1 MNIMMLLTPKASTGW
16 IYDDF
21 SLRQAIEKMTFYGF
35 SSMPI
40 VTGDGL
46 YMGIL
51 NQTDILSQIRKKQI
65 IKDIDLEKSY
75 ISEIEETKERQAI
88 KCYATEEELIKLI
101 TNQNF
106 VPVID
111 DRGAYIGIITRKK
124 VIEYLYQEKINK
136 K

>member
-1 MNIMMLLTPKASTGW
+1 MMLLTPKASTGW